1 MTGTQQY
8 AGPVLLFPGQG
19 GFDGVALSRAAH
31 GYPQVRAVFAQID
44 SVTRQIHGRDLS
56 TALFRDTPVEL
67 TELLKDEPWLS
78 QLAIYGAGL
87 AAHRV
92 LTEHGVQPSALV
104 GHSLG
109 EITALVAAGGYSVE
123 DGARIVLRRTAA
135 IAGGDAGTGVMVALT
150 ASPAR
155 ARHLIALVEDD
166 RLAVATENHAAQ
178 TVLSGPREAIDQVKA
193 IAEQLRIGCAEL
205 DAAFA
210 FHNPMLASAAPDFA
224 AAVRD
229 LPRGP
234 LSVPVYSP
242 ILQRFYDQDESLADR
257 LADHFTLPVRFSSAI
272 ALLHERGASTFVEA
286 GGRATLTSL
295 VPKVLGSLDDLT
307 ALSTLSVGRANTLR
321 LPDTLAELR
330 RAGLAAGEELESLRQ
345 YLAPELTAAEFS
357 TFWTTTGHEITALV
371 NQRLSDFRT
380 ASREDA
386 AGTAETGAQPAAG
399 VAAVAGAAGAAG
411 LPGRDEVFATV
422 RGLYAQALEYPEEV
436 FTPGVLLE
444 AELGVDS
451 VKQVE
456 LLSRASEHFGLPP
469 RGADFRLADYET
481 LDKIADLVHGELGT
495 VSGAVRAGT
504 AEAGAQPAAGVAG
517 AAGLPGRDEVFATV
531 RGLYAQAL
539 EYPEEV
545 FTPGVLLEA
554 ELGVDSVKQVELLSR
569 ASEHFGLPPRGADFR
584 LADYETLDKIAD
596 LIHRELSGH
605 RLQGAAA

>member
-1 MTGTQQY
+1 MTGTQQI

-19 GFDGVALSRAAH
+19 GFDGAALSRAAD
-31 GYPQVRAVFAQID
+31 GYPQVRAVFERID
-44 SVTRQIHGRDLS
+44 TVSRQIHGRDLS
-56 TALFRDTPVEL
+56 TTLFRDTPVEL
-67 TELLKDEPWLS
+67 SELLGDEPWLS

-92 LTEHGVQPSALV
+92 LTEHGVRPSVLV

-135 IAGGDAGTGVMVALT
+135 IAGRDGGTGAMLALA
-150 ASPAR
+150 ASPGR
-155 ARHLIALVEDD
+155 TRHLIGLVEND
-166 RLAVATENHAAQ
+166 RIAIATENHDAQ
-178 TVLSGPREAIDQVKA
+178 TVLSGPREAIDQIKA

-210 FHNPMLASAAPDFA
+210 FHNPSLASAAPDFA

-234 LSVPVYSP
+234 LDVPVYSP
-242 ILQRFYDQDESLADR
+242 VLQRFYDQDESLGDR

-272 ALLHERGASTFVEA
+272 TLLHERGARTFVEA

-295 VPKVLGSLDDLT
+295 VPKVLRSPDDLT
-307 ALSTLSVGRANTLR
+307 ALSTLSVGRGNTLR

-330 RAGLAAGEELESLRQ
+330 RAGLAAGDGLESLRQ
-345 YLAPELTAAEFS
+345 YLAPELSAAEFS
-357 TFWTTTGHEITALV
+357 TFWTTTGHEITTLV

-380 ASREDA
+380 APRDDA
-386 AGTAETGAQPAAG
+386 AVVAERPDAGAEP
-399 VAAVAGAAGAAG
+399 AVAGV
-411 LPGRDEVFATV
+411 PGRDEVFATV

-456 LLSRASEHFGLPP
+456 LLSRASEHYGLPA

-481 LDKIADLVHGELGT
+481 LDRIADLIHHELGALRGI
-495 VSGAVRAGT
+495 VV
-504 AEAGAQPAAGVAG
+504 AERPDAGAEPAVAGV
-517 AAGLPGRDEVFATV
+517 PGRDEVFATV

-569 ASEHFGLPPRGADFR
+569 ASEHYGLPARGADFR
-584 LADYETLDKIAD
+584 LADYETLDRIAD
-596 LIHRELSGH
+596 LIHHELSGH
-605 RLQGAAA
+605 RLQGASA

>member
-1 MTGTQQY
+1 MTGTQQI

-19 GFDGVALSRAAH
+19 GFDGVALSRAAD
-31 GYPQVRAVFAQID
+31 GYPQVRAVFERID
-44 SVTRQIHGRDLS
+44 TVTRQVHGRDLS
-56 TALFRDTPVEL
+56 SALFRDTPVEL
-67 TELLKDEPWLS
+67 SELLKDEPWLS
-78 QLAIYGAGL
+78 QLAIYGTGL

-92 LTEHGVQPSALV
+92 LTEHGVRPSALV

-135 IAGGDAGTGVMVALT
+135 IAGRDGGTGAMVALT
-150 ASPAR
+150 ASPGR
-155 ARHLIALVEDD
+155 ARHLIGLVEND
-166 RLAVATENHAAQ
+166 RLAVATENHLAQ

-210 FHNPMLASAAPDFA
+210 FHNPSLASAAPDFA

-272 ALLHERGASTFVEA
+272 AFLHEHGARTFVEA

-295 VPKVLGSLDDLT
+295 VPKALGGPDGLT
-307 ALSTLSVGRANTLR
+307 ALSTLSVGRGNTLR
-321 LPDTLAELR
+321 LPDTLAELG
-330 RAGLAAGEELESLRQ
+330 RAGLAAGDRLESLRQ
-345 YLAPELTAAEFS
+345 YLAPELTVAEFS

-371 NQRLSDFRT
+371 HRRLTDFRT
-380 ASREDA
+380 APQDEP
-386 AGTAETGAQPAAG
+386 TGQPA
-399 VAAVAGAAGAAG
+399 AAVAGV
-411 LPGRDEVFATV
+411 PGRDEVFATV
-422 RGLYAQALEYPEEV
+422 RGLYAQALEYP
-436 FTPGVLLE
+436 
-444 AELGVDS
+444 
-451 VKQVE
+451 Q
-456 LLSRASEHFGLPP
+456 
-469 RGADFRLADYET
+469 
-481 LDKIADLVHGELGT
+481 
-495 VSGAVRAGT
+495 
-504 AEAGAQPAAGVAG
+504 
-517 AAGLPGRDEVFATV
+517 
-531 RGLYAQAL
+531 
-539 EYPEEV
+539 EV

-596 LIHRELSGH
+596 LIHQERSGH
-605 RLQGAAA
+605 RLQGASA